1 MDGLLKEIKETEIFI
16 LYQTDGEQREMIMD
30 ALEGLKETYSKILEL
45 CVSASARTRP
55 GETNVPA

>member
-16 LYQTDGEQREMIMD
+16 LHQADGEKREMIMD

-45 CVSASARTRP
+45 CLSSAPARN
-55 GETNVPA
+55 ENA

>member
-45 CVSASARTRP
+45 CVSSAP
-55 GETNVPA
+55 LSDENAPI